1 MKYYAFKSL
10 YGYNN
15 TIREGKILA
24 FNSNESLKYI
34 LEVNLD
40 LIELMSVFRLHL
52 RRSTYAYSR
61 IIRFKK
67 KYKIPKDLFKRELG
81 LIKFII

>member
-24 FNSNESLKYI
+24 FYSNESIRYI
-34 LEVNLD
+34 LQVNLD
-40 LIELMSVFRLHL
+40 LIEIMSVFRLHL
-52 RRSTYAYSR
+52 RRSAYAYAK

-67 KYKIPKDLFKRELG
+67 KYKIPEDLFKRELG